1 MMRIL
6 LAVSGFLGLIAAVPA
21 LALAGDPVNQPGSAA
36 AAPGEGELRIEVSL
50 SERELYEYRGDE
62 RVNTFSV
69 AVGQPDHETVTG
81 EWGIHEVVW
90 NPEWIP
96 PDSEWAEDYD
106 RKEPGHTDNPLGRA
120 QLIFKAPYSIHGTD
134 DLESLGEA
142 ASHGSIRMAN
152 DDIIGLAQR
161 VMEAGG
167 VERSEAW
174 VEEALADPGDM
185 RSVGLPDPVPIIIRD

>member
-1 MMRIL
+1 MRRL
-6 LAVSGFLGLIAAVPA
+6 LTICGSVGVAAALPA
-21 LALAGDPVNQPGSAA
+21 LALAGDPVIQPESAA
-36 AAPGEGELRIEVSL
+36 TVPVEGELRIEISL
-50 SERELYEYRGDE
+50 SERELYEYRGGE
-62 RVNTFSV
+62 RVNTFPV
-69 AVGQPDHETVTG
+69 AVGQQDHETVTG

-96 PDSEWAEDYD
+96 PDSEWAEDFD
-106 RKEPGHTDNPLGRA
+106 RKDPGHPDNPLGQA
-120 QLIFKAPYSIHGTD
+120 QMIFKAPYSIHGTD

-167 VERSEAW
+167 AERSDAW
-174 VEEALADPGDM
+174 VEEALADPGDL
-185 RSVGLPDPVPIIIRD
+185 RSVGLPDPVPIVIRD